1 MNKKEALYFTDL
13 VEILK
18 SIPDIEISTEDDG
31 FSIKINSH
39 SPLEEVK
46 CKYVCENRKWSKNYI
61 LVFEVKKKIVSNCED
76 IIVLNKATWD
86 QKNNNYNLIVNRL
99 NDNELLSNMVQKFIK
114 LGGCIKIN
122 IYNQII
128 RIRANMLPGT
138 IVSLILPPITKFIVP
153 QKNEI
158 VLLLQIMQIILKE
171 LKYSYEEKVE

>member
-1 MNKKEALYFTDL
+1 M
-13 VEILK
+13 
-18 SIPDIEISTEDDG
+18 
-31 FSIKINSH
+31 
-39 SPLEEVK
+39 
-46 CKYVCENRKWSKNYI
+46 
-61 LVFEVKKKIVSNCED
+61 VFEVKKKIVSNCED
-76 IIVLNKATWD
+76 IIVLNKATWE

-158 VLLLQIMQIILKE
+158 VLLFQIMQIILKE
-171 LKYSYEEKVE
+171 LKYSYEEVE